1 MSTQQFTQYLGFAQS
16 ILCFQIIQG
25 DKGDIDME
33 ILEEV
38 IRFMNWFHI
47 ANQLRHEKLDSKDFH
62 NNEINNSVDLTS
74 QMQDWSDYVL
84 AQLEKDEP
92 VEFPIDEEFNLCAF
106 NWILNT
112 HSKS

>member
-1 MSTQQFTQYLGFAQS
+1 
-16 ILCFQIIQG
+16 
-25 DKGDIDME
+25 
-33 ILEEV
+33 
-38 IRFMNWFHI
+38 
-47 ANQLRHEKLDSKDFH
+47 
-62 NNEINNSVDLTS
+62 
-74 QMQDWSDYVL
+74 MQDWSDYVL